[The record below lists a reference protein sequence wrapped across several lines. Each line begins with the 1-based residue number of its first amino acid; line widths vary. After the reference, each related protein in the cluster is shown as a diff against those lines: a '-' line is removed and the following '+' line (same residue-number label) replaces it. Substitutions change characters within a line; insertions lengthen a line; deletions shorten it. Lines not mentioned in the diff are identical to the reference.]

1 IRAFLADLMAR
12 GETLVL
18 AGRCYEREW
27 VPFKAFDS
35 LVDALARHLKR
46 LSPRKLESLLPRD
59 VPFLARVF
67 PVLKGIEGISV
78 ARRQVSEMPDPQERR
93 LRVFAALRELLS
105 RLGTDTRLVLA
116 VDDLQWG
123 DADSAALLA

>member
-1 IRAFLADLMAR
+1 MAR

-18 AGRCYEREW
+18 AGRCYEQEW

-46 LSPRKLESLLPRD
+46 LPPRKLEALLPRD

-67 PVLKGIEGISV
+67 PVLQGQSKASASPD
-78 ARRQVSEMPDPQERR
+78 ARSARCPTRR
-93 LRVFAALRELLS
+93 S
-105 RLGTDTRLVLA
+105 
-116 VDDLQWG
+116 
-123 DADSAALLA
+123 SASASSPRSASC